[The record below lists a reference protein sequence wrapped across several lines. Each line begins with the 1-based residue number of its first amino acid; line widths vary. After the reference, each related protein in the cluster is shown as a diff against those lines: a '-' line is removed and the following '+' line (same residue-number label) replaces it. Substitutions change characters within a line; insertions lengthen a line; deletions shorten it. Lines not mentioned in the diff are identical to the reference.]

1 MGRKI
6 VYNTVHHILMGGE
19 MKRSSLDDGVYDA
32 LLAKIVLRELRPG
45 ERIVEAELAE
55 ELGVSRT
62 PVRAA
67 LRTLIA
73 QGLVQKRPNRGCIVA
88 KHDLE
93 DIFHMY
99 ELREALEGMAA
110 RLMARHANEAEVT
123 LLRNLAFAQR
133 DVEFHRAVLAGCGNP
148 FINEVANADTIIL
161 KTFLDYPTP
170 VGQPW
175 VFKYS
180 HDDIVTAIEAGDPDA
195 AEAAMRRHI
204 REPKERLEQ
213 WLQSARLHK
222 GGDESLEIAGAQA
235 TLSTIGGSKLL

>member
-1 MGRKI
+1 MNRWRQRRVG
-6 VYNTVHHILMGGE
+6 LP
-19 MKRSSLDDGVYDA
+19 GV
-32 LLAKIVLRELRPG
+32 I
-45 ERIVEAELAE
+45 
-55 ELGVSRT
+55 
-62 PVRAA
+62 
-67 LRTLIA
+67 
-73 QGLVQKRPNRGCIVA
+73 
-88 KHDLE
+88 LE

-123 LLRNLAFAQR
+123 LLRNLADGMESAQRRGLMRDFAQR

-213 WLQSARLHK
+213 WLQSARLPK